1 MKKVVVAALIVGV
14 VGLVAHRVWAQD
26 NPRRAPGTVFITAQ
40 DGGRNVIVSR
50 HGTVLAAFNLPKGTI
65 LSARD
70 DTHATPNH
78 VGGGRFEFHGNFE
91 LRAMTPNDVP
101 PEAQRSGMAAAL
113 LMQQAP
119 MVLAAQD
126 VDVVIERTGQQ

>member
-1 MKKVVVAALIVGV
+1 MRKFVLAALIVGV
-14 VGLVAHRVWAQD
+14 VGLVAHRLWAQD
-26 NPRRAPGTVFITAQ
+26 DPRGLPGTIFITAQ
-40 DGGRNVIVSR
+40 AGGRNVIVSR

-70 DTHATPNH
+70 DVHPQPQH
-78 VGGGRFEFHGNFE
+78 MGGGRFEFHGNFE

-101 PEAQRSGMAAAL
+101 PDAQRRGMAAAL
-113 LMQQAP
+113 LMRYAP

-126 VDVVIERTGQQ
+126 VDVVIEGAGQQ

>member
-1 MKKVVVAALIVGV
+1 MKKVVLAALIVGL
-14 VGLVAHRVWAQD
+14 VGLVVHRVWAQD
-26 NPRRAPGTVFITAQ
+26 DPRRAPGTVFITAQ
-40 DGGRNVIVSR
+40 DGGRNVTISR

-70 DTHATPNH
+70 DVHAVPQH
-78 VGGGRFEFHGNFE
+78 MGGGRFEFHGNFE

-101 PEAQRSGMAAAL
+101 PEAQRDGMAAAL
-113 LMQQAP
+113 LLRQAP

-126 VDVVIERTGQQ
+126 VDVVIER

>member
-1 MKKVVVAALIVGV
+1 MKKAVLAALIVGV

-26 NPRRAPGTVFITAQ
+26 DPRRARGTVFITAQ
-40 DGGRNVIVSR
+40 DGGRNVVVSR

-70 DTHATPNH
+70 DTHPTPNH

-91 LRAMTPNDVP
+91 LRAMTPDDVP
-101 PEAQRSGMAAAL
+101 PEAQRGGMAAPI

-126 VDVVIERTGQQ
+126 VDVVIERAGH